1 MPDDAKRLQRIA
13 QEVEIMKE
21 SYSVIQT
28 LLRTEKGTL
37 QAAKNQYLF
46 SVKKDANKI
55 QIKHAVEEIYKVKVD
70 RVNTEIM
77 PGKLKRVRY
86 QVGHTPDWKKAVV
99 TLKTGQ
105 KIDLA

>member
-1 MPDDAKRLQRIA
+1 MKDCYAVLQ
-13 QEVEIMKE
+13 
-21 SYSVIQT
+21 S
-28 LLRTEKGTL
+28 LLRTEKGTI
-37 QAAKNQYLF
+37 QAINNQYLF

-55 QIKHAVEEIYKVKVD
+55 QIKRAVEEIYKVKVAK
-70 RVNTEIM
+70 VNTQVM

-86 QVGHTPDWKKAVV
+86 QLGHTPDWKKAVV